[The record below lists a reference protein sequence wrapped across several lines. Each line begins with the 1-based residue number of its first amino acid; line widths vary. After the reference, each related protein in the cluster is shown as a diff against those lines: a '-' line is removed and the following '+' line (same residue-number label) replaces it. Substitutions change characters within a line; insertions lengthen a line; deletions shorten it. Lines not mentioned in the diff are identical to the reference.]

1 MPEEKAHPTHT
12 KKETGLIGM
21 LEPYFTKQ
29 APWQMPEEWRKNL
42 VNWIPWINLVIGI
55 LFLPLALAAIGL
67 AGFVS
72 VALNTTGYNASPLI
86 MFSGVILLVSVAL
99 LIFTFPGMKARKLST
114 WKIIFWADIIYFAYG
129 IVNAIGYGISGGV
142 IMNIIWSVIG
152 TAIGLYV
159 LFQIKHYYK

>member
-1 MPEEKAHPTHT
+1 MPEDKAHTTHT
-12 KKETGLIGM
+12 KKETGLIAT

-29 APWQMPEEWRKNL
+29 APFQIPEDWRENL

-55 LFLPLALAAIGL
+55 LFLPLALAALGL

-72 VALNTTGYNASPLI
+72 VALNTSGYNASPLI
-86 MFSGVILLVSVAL
+86 MLSGLILLVSVGL

-114 WKIIFWADIIYFAYG
+114 WKIIFWADVVYFVYG
-129 IVNAIGYGISGGV
+129 IVNAIGYGISGGI
-142 IMNIIWSVIG
+142 IMNILSSIIG

-159 LFQIKHYYK
+159 LFQIKGHYK